1 MNEFLNDPGFDKKT
15 YDQYISRIHYDNR
28 DAANYENMLQFLW
41 GYITRQDGPED
52 RNGLL
57 EEYTHWNAQLM
68 TKCYYHMPHDL
79 PYANLRRA
87 YQSVVLLL
95 LGEWEEGLEELDL
108 SNDLVVL
115 LEEPD
120 LSNERDGV
128 DWVLLGVLKLLFDEE
143 PPVLPNERDGLVVL
157 LLAPGVLR
165 VLLWRVVPDMLFCVR
180 FSLLR
185 AFPML
190 VAPVLGVALML
201 RLPRVVSKLRLLPT
215 PLPLPLPW
223 LPLPKPLPW
232 FPFPWLPWFPLS

>member
-1 MNEFLNDPGFDKKT
+1 M
-15 YDQYISRIHYDNR
+15 
-28 DAANYENMLQFLW
+28 
-41 GYITRQDGPED
+41 YITKPALHIGRAGLCYPVFLFFQPKIQIEVYLQIQIEVYLLWPPPNPPLPPPDELPPPKEREPDELPPPNEREPDELPPPNERDG
-52 RNGLL
+52 L
-57 EEYTHWNAQLM
+57 EE
-68 TKCYYHMPHDL
+68 
-79 PYANLRRA
+79 
-87 YQSVVLLL
+87 LLL
-95 LGEWEEGLEELDL
+95 PNERELEEPLLPNEREGLEELDL

-180 FSLLR
+180 FSLPR
-185 AFPML
+185 APPML

-215 PLPLPLPW
+215 PLPLPLP
-223 LPLPKPLPW
+223 
-232 FPFPWLPWFPLS
+232 

>member
-1 MNEFLNDPGFDKKT
+1 MPNE
-15 YDQYISRIHYDNR
+15 R
-28 DAANYENMLQFLW
+28 E
-41 GYITRQDGPED
+41 
-52 RNGLL
+52 L
-57 EEYTHWNAQLM
+57 EEPL
-68 TKCYYHMPHDL
+68 L
-79 PYANLRRA
+79 PNER
-87 YQSVVLLL
+87 
-95 LGEWEEGLEELDL
+95 EGLEELDL

-180 FSLLR
+180 LSLLR

-215 PLPLPLPW
+215 PLPLPLP
-223 LPLPKPLPW
+223 
-232 FPFPWLPWFPLS
+232 